1 MMRFL
6 NSIVGLSMACLAAL
20 SLPAQA
26 GGSVPLPVIEKGQ
39 GDKCVE
45 PVEFMR
51 RNHMELLKHQ
61 RDETMYRGI
70 RTRKY
75 SLQECI
81 ECHASQ
87 KNGAVVGS
95 NENFCQ
101 SCHSYTATH
110 LDCWDCHAT
119 KPKAAKTMP
128 PAASVLMG
136 SGGMQ

>member
-1 MMRFL
+1 
-6 NSIVGLSMACLAAL
+6 LSMACLVVLLAV
-20 SLPAQA
+20 PAQA

-39 GDKCVE
+39 GEKCVE

-75 SLQECI
+75 SLQQCI

-95 NENFCQ
+95 DENFCQ
-101 SCHSYTATH
+101 SCHKYTATH

-119 KPKAAKTMP
+119 KPKVVKTMPP